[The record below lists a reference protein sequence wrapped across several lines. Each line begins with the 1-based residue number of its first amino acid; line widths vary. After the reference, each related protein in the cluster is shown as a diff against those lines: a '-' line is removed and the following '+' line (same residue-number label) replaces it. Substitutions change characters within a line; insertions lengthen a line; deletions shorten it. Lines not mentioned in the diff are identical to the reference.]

1 MEIDTLKQ
9 VSDIIQSVLKSRKN
23 IRMYPENNPIYT
35 KSLESTINLFN
46 DYFEYYDALPMK
58 IKQLEILY
66 DSEPVYYNPEKEDS
80 LSLLFF
86 KDGIR
91 ELTFKKGLDVVELED
106 FFKIIMLDLD
116 SDDSDDDIVT
126 LMWERD
132 FMHISYIVDE
142 TFLLEDDQ
150 YEDRAIQEAKENL
163 ATEDDVLKAYE
174 EAFDAEDT
182 RHIPVVPLSDE
193 DIEHLK
199 NELDRD
205 HNYYVFKIFNLLFEM
220 FMLAGSKEDLQDM
233 VSMFRS
239 AIDYALQYAD
249 IEMVIDALKKAE
261 VLISA
266 ETTPEHIKPY
276 LRMIL
281 AYINS
286 ERVIRFVG
294 ELLDSR
300 AEFDDKKVN
309 SLFAIMDKTAIP
321 GLIRILGDLS
331 TIHARKAIVNSL
343 IILGKKDLAAVAKGL
358 NDERWFVVRNII
370 YVFRNIGDK
379 RALDYLVK
387 KMRHND
393 IRVRKEIIK
402 AFGEFGGQEI
412 VQHLKMHINDP
423 DPATRV
429 LVVKSISRTG
439 APIARKLLMEQVS
452 SPDFKMRDLAEKKE
466 FFEALSRWQDPQMLD
481 FLSRILKKG
490 ALFRRGKVNENRACA
505 AFALGVMMRKEALP
519 VLEKHR
525 NLKIPLIREYVMN
538 AIKRIQQHGA
548 TAQGS
553 ESGS

>member
-9 VSDIIQSVLKSRKN
+9 VSDILQSILKSRKN

-35 KSLESTINLFN
+35 KSIETTVNLFTN
-46 DYFEYYDALPMK
+46 FFDYYDVMPLK

-66 DSEPVYYNPEKEDS
+66 DAEPVYYNPEKEDS

-91 ELTFKKGLDVVELED
+91 ELTFKKGLTKDELED

-116 SDDSDDDIVT
+116 SDESDDDIVT

-132 FMHISYIVDE
+132 FHHISYIVDE

-150 YEDRAIQEAKENL
+150 YEERAIEEAKENV
-163 ATEDDVLKAYE
+163 ASEDDVLKAYE

-193 DIEHLK
+193 DIAHLK
-199 NELDRD
+199 SELERD
-205 HNYYVFKIFNLLFEM
+205 NNYYVFKVFNLLFEM
-220 FMLAGSKEDLQDM
+220 FILAGSKEDLQDM

-249 IEMVIDALKKAE
+249 VEMVIDALKKVE

-266 ETTPEHIKPY
+266 DTTPEKIKPY
-276 LRMIL
+276 LRMVL
-281 AYINS
+281 SYINS
-286 ERVIRFVG
+286 ERVIRFIG

-358 NDERWFVVRNII
+358 NDERWFVVRNVI

-379 RALDYLVK
+379 RALDYLVRK
-387 KMRHND
+387 IRHSD

-412 VQHLKMHINDP
+412 VQHLKNHINDP
-423 DPATRV
+423 DPAIRV
-429 LVVKSISRTG
+429 LVVKSISKTG
-439 APIARKLLMEQVS
+439 SPMARKLLLDQVS
-452 SPDFKMRDLAEKKE
+452 SPQFKMRDLSEKKE
-466 FFEALSRWQDPQMLD
+466 FFEALSRWQDRQMLD
-481 FLSRILKKG
+481 FLSRVLKKG
-490 ALFRRGKVNENRACA
+490 SLFRRGKVNENRACA
-505 AFALGVMMRKEALP
+505 AFALGAMARNEALQI
-519 VLEKHR
+519 LERHR
-525 NLKIPLIREYVMN
+525 DLKVPLIREYVMN
-538 AIKRIQQHGA
+538 AIKRIRKHGEA
-548 TAQGS
+548 AQGS